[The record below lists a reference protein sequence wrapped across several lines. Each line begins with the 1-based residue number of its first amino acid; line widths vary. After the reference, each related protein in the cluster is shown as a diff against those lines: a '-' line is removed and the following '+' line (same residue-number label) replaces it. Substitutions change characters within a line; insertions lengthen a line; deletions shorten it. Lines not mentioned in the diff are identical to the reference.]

1 MPGLREAKVD
11 EVLAALGD
19 YQVTTAHKLAARLK
33 VSERTIY
40 RYMRDLRAAGQP
52 ILSEA
57 GMGYQLRRR
66 PPAPPEGGADV

>member
-1 MPGLREAKVD
+1 MSTSLRAHKAG

-19 YQVTTAHKLAARLK
+19 YQVTTGAELAATVK

-40 RYMRDLRAAGQP
+40 RYIRQLRAAGAP

-57 GMGYQLRRR
+57 GMGYQLKRERSKR
-66 PPAPPEGGADV
+66 EVAQP

>member
-1 MPGLREAKVD
+1 MPGLREAKKD

-19 YQVTTAHKLAARLK
+19 YQVTTADKLAAHVK

-40 RYMRDLRAAGQP
+40 RYIRQLRAAGAP

-57 GMGYQLRRR
+57 GMGYMLKRKAEASR
-66 PPAPPEGGADV
+66 G